1 MTDSVSKYIGRLSA
15 VISSLEQAAIAV
27 SGGVDSMTLAILVHR
42 EFATRAKI
50 FHATSPAVPAEATA
64 RVRRYAGLLGWT
76 LHVVETGE
84 FDDPAY
90 IGNPVNRC
98 YFCKIDLYGT
108 ISQKTS
114 AVVLS
119 GANLDDL
126 GDYRPGL
133 QAAHEHSVRHPFV
146 EAGVDKSTIRT
157 IARYLGFAD
166 LAALPA
172 APCLASRIE
181 TGIEIEPRLLR
192 AVHAVEQHVAGAL
205 EANVVRC
212 RVRKRGVVIE
222 LDALAFQGLSAQHRK
237 CLRAT
242 AVSLFA
248 AESLA
253 VAVDFAAYRR
263 GSAFVHPAATGPV

>member
-1 MTDSVSKYIGRLSA
+1 MKIKSIDVIPIYPRL
-15 VISSLEQAAIAV
+15 
-27 SGGVDSMTLAILVHR
+27 
-42 EFATRAKI
+42 AK
-50 FHATSPAVPAEATA
+50 
-64 RVRRYAGLLGWT
+64 RY
-76 LHVVETGE
+76 E
-84 FDDPAY
+84 
-90 IGNPVNRC
+90 NR
-98 YFCKIDLYGT
+98 KIDLYGT

-133 QAAHEHSVRHPFV
+133 QAAREHSVRHPFV

-212 RVRKRGVVIE
+212 RVRKGGVIIE
-222 LDALAFQGLSAQHRK
+222 LDELASLRLFPRRVALHR
-237 CLRAT
+237 CNYRSNSGH
-242 AVSLFA
+242 SLI
-248 AESLA
+248 
-253 VAVDFAAYRR
+253 
-263 GSAFVHPAATGPV
+263 T